1 MHKMEE
7 LREKLV
13 KELEELSSKGELS
26 MGSLDAIDKLTHS
39 IKSIDTIL
47 AMSGYSGDEYAY
59 EGSYNRGRSS
69 KRDSMGR
76 YARDNYSRDN
86 YSRARSYDGYSRDDS
101 KREISETLKEL
112 SRTAKDGESK
122 RMIEEWMREIEN

>member
-47 AMSGYSGDEYAY
+47 AMSGYSGDEY
-59 EGSYNRGRSS
+59 SYGRSY

-76 YARDNYSRDN
+76 YARDN

-122 RMIEEWMREIEN
+122 RIIEEWMREIEN

>member
-13 KELEELSSKGELS
+13 KELEELSSKGEMS

-59 EGSYNRGRSS
+59 DYNRGRSY

-76 YARDNYSRDN
+76 YARDT
-86 YSRARSYDGYSRDDS
+86 YSRARSYDGYSRDDA

>member
-26 MGSLDAIDKLTHS
+26 MGRLDAIDKLTHS

-47 AMSGYSGDEYAY
+47 AMSGYSGDEY
-59 EGSYNRGRSS
+59 SYGRSY

-76 YARDNYSRDN
+76 YARDN

>member
-47 AMSGYSGDEYAY
+47 SMSGYSGDEYAY
-59 EGSYNRGRSS
+59 DYSRGRSY

>member
-13 KELEELSSKGELS
+13 KELEELTSKGEMS

-47 AMSGYSGDEYAY
+47 AMKGYSGDRY
-59 EGSYNRGRSS
+59 SYDNSY

-76 YARDNYSRDN
+76 YSRYDG
-86 YSRARSYDGYSRDDS
+86 DGYSRRDGYS
-101 KREISETLKEL
+101 RAEAKREISDTLHEL
-112 SRTAKDGESK
+112 SRNADGESK
-122 RMIEEWMREIEN
+122 RMIESWMKELDR

>member
-1 MHKMEE
+1 MEE

-47 AMSGYSGDEYAY
+47 AMSGYSGDEY
-59 EGSYNRGRSS
+59 SYGRSY

-76 YARDNYSRDN
+76 YARDN

>member
-13 KELEELSSKGELS
+13 RELEELSSKGELS

-47 AMSGYSGDEYAY
+47 AMKGYSNDGY
-59 EGSYNRGRSS
+59 SY

-76 YARDNYSRDN
+76 YSRDEGYSRN
-86 YSRARSYDGYSRDDS
+86 DGYSR
-101 KREISETLKEL
+101 KEISDTLRGL
-112 SRTAKDGESK
+112 SRTADGESK
-122 RMIEEWMREIEN
+122 RMIESWMKELDRN

>member
-26 MGSLDAIDKLTHS
+26 MGSLDAIDKLAHS
-39 IKSIDTIL
+39 IKCIDTIL
-47 AMSGYSGDEYAY
+47 AMSGYSGDEY
-59 EGSYNRGRSS
+59 SYGRSY

>member
-59 EGSYNRGRSS
+59 DYSRGRSY

-76 YARDNYSRDN
+76 YARDN

-122 RMIEEWMREIEN
+122 RLIEEWMREIEN

>member
-7 LREKLV
+7 LRDKLV
-13 KELEELSSKGELS
+13 KELEELSSKGEMS

-47 AMSGYSGDEYAY
+47 AMKGYSGDRYAY
-59 EGSYNRGRSS
+59 DNSY

-76 YARDNYSRDN
+76 YSRYDG
-86 YSRARSYDGYSRDDS
+86 SYDGYSRRNGYSRDA
-101 KREISETLKEL
+101 KKEISETLREL
-112 SRTAKDGESK
+112 SRTADGESK
-122 RMIEEWMREIEN
+122 HMIESWMKELDR

>member
-13 KELEELSSKGELS
+13 KELEELSSKGEMS

-47 AMSGYSGDEYAY
+47 AMKGYSGDRY
-59 EGSYNRGRSS
+59 SYDNSY

-76 YARDNYSRDN
+76 YSRYDGSYDGYSRRDNYSRD
-86 YSRARSYDGYSRDDS
+86 GYSRDA
-101 KREISETLKEL
+101 KKEISETLREL
-112 SRTAKDGESK
+112 SRTADGESK
-122 RMIEEWMREIEN
+122 HMIESWMKELDR